1 MYKKNRIKPTSIEIN
16 ESVEGESIETK
27 IERMVKNKE
36 KPDGTTDLLYSERS
50 EGVVAGYNIRTD
62 RWDVAI
68 EAMDKA
74 TSSKIAKRDA
84 AAQAK
89 IVDMKPE
96 KESGKPE
103 STGGTSE

>member
-1 MYKKNRIKPTSIEIN
+1 MYKKNRIKPTSINVN

-36 KPDGTTDLLYSERS
+36 KPDGTTDLIYSERS
-50 EGVVAGYNIRTD
+50 EGVIAGYNIRTD
-62 RWDVAI
+62 RWDAAI

-74 TSSKIAKRDA
+74 TGAKIAQRDA
-84 AAQAK
+84 AAKAK
-89 IVDMKPE
+89 IVALNPE